1 MKTRKQKI
9 WIGSFLVLLIIV
21 LAIGRVRISNERN
34 FTLAKGETIS
44 GPLLIMGQ
52 NAELEEGSSVE
63 GPVIMLC
70 CNLIVDGNVDGSV
83 FLMTGNLML
92 QPHADVDGDVKVL
105 SGNLSK
111 K

>member
-9 WIGSFLVLLIIV
+9 LVGSFLVLLIIV
-21 LAIGRVRISNERN
+21 LTIGRIRIANERN
-34 FTLAKGETIS
+34 FTLAKGESVS

-52 NAELEEGSSVE
+52 NAELQEGSSVE

-70 CNLIVDGNVDGSV
+70 CNLTVDGKVNGSV
-83 FLMTGNLML
+83 FLMSGNLMVKT
-92 QPHADVDGDVKVL
+92 HAEVDGDVKVM

-111 K
+111 

>member
-1 MKTRKQKI
+1 MKTRKRKLL
-9 WIGSFLVLLIIV
+9 IGSFLALLIIV
-21 LAIGRVRISNERN
+21 LAVGRVRISNERN

-70 CNLIVDGNVDGSV
+70 CNLFVDGNVDGSV
-83 FLMTGNLML
+83 FLMSGNLMVKS
-92 QPHADVDGDVKVL
+92 HADVGGSINVM
-105 SGNLSK
+105 SGNLSQ
-111 K
+111 

>member
-34 FTLAKGETIS
+34 FTLAKGETIA
-44 GPLLIMGQ
+44 GLHLIMGQ

-63 GPVIMLC
+63 GPFIMLC
-70 CNLIVDGNVDGSV
+70 CNLIVDENVDGSV
-83 FLMTGNLML
+83 FLMSGNLMVE
-92 QPHADVDGDVKVL
+92 PHAEVDGDVNVM

-111 K
+111 